1 MEQLIRI
8 INQIWEILEH
18 LQCIE
23 KGKREELVD
32 NYKYNLNTLIELI
45 INLGRI
51 ADGETPYGRPIQWG
65 KHFWQLHTYKQ
76 QHGLTLQA
84 GWEDVVD
91 FGIPLGKVI
100 KVAVPRCSSQQSTP
114 LAPIGQR
121 CKSNTVSDTCEL
133 DYIPRLQRLA
143 LCESVVDISSQ
154 STSEDGSIGTSESE
168 TAYFDID
175 DLSTDDLTSIP
186 DSIPEL
192 EDHRGQV
199 VEGPWRIRIRRV
211 RPARLSLPITPAQ
224 AWRDLF
230 RPISPE
236 HEGQPWGE
244 VLNTMVDEQ
253 QNMVFEG
260 TF

>member
-1 MEQLIRI
+1 MEQLIQI
-8 INQIWEILEH
+8 INQIWEILDH
-18 LQCIE
+18 LQNIV

-32 NYKYNLNTLIELI
+32 NYKYNLHTLIELI

-51 ADGETPYGRPIQWG
+51 VDGETPYGQPIQWG
-65 KHFWQLHTYKQ
+65 NHFWQLQTYKQ

-91 FGIPLGKVI
+91 YGIPLGKVI
-100 KVAVPRCSSQQSTP
+100 KVAVPRCSSQQSTL

-121 CKSNTVSDTCEL
+121 CKSNTVSDACEL
-133 DYIPRLQRLA
+133 DYTPRLQRLA

-154 STSEDGSIGTSESE
+154 SSSEDGSIEISESE
-168 TAYFDID
+168 TAHFDID

-192 EDHRGQV
+192 EDHRGQIV
-199 VEGPWRIRIRRV
+199 GGPWRIRIRRV
-211 RPARLSLPITPAQ
+211 RPSRLPLPITPAQ

-230 RPISPE
+230 RPTSPE
-236 HEGQPWGE
+236 QEGQPWRE
-244 VLNTMVDEQ
+244 VLDTMIDEQ
-253 QNMVFEG
+253 QNMMFVG
-260 TF
+260 TG

>member
-1 MEQLIRI
+1 MEQLMQI
-8 INQIWEILEH
+8 INQIWEILDH
-18 LQCIE
+18 LQYIV

-32 NYKYNLNTLIELI
+32 NYKYNLNDLIELI

-51 ADGETPYGRPIQWG
+51 VDGETPYGRPIQWG
-65 KHFWQLHTYKQ
+65 YHFWQLHTYKQ

-100 KVAVPRCSSQQSTP
+100 KVAVPRCSTQQSTLLSP
-114 LAPIGQR
+114 VGQR
-121 CKSNTVSDTCEL
+121 RRPNTVSDNCEL
-133 DYIPRLQRLA
+133 DYTARLQRLA
-143 LCESVVDISSQ
+143 LCETVIDISSQ
-154 STSEDGSIGTSESE
+154 SSSEDGSIGSSESE
-168 TAYFDID
+168 TAYFNVD

-192 EDHRGQV
+192 EDHNGQIV
-199 VEGPWRIRIRRV
+199 GGPWRLRIRRL
-211 RPARLSLPITPAQ
+211 RPTRLPLPITPAQ

-244 VLNTMVDEQ
+244 VLRTTVEEQ
-253 QNMVFEG
+253 QNMIFEG
-260 TF
+260 TG

>member
-1 MEQLIRI
+1 MQI
-8 INQIWEILEH
+8 INQIWEILEL
-18 LQCIE
+18 LQYIE

-45 INLGRI
+45 LNLGRI

-91 FGIPLGKVI
+91 FGISLGKVI
-100 KVAVPRCSSQQSTP
+100 KVAVPRCSSQQSPPLTP
-114 LAPIGQR
+114 LGQR
-121 CKSNTVSDTCEL
+121 RRSNTVSDTCQL
-133 DYIPRLQRLA
+133 NYTPRLQRLV
-143 LCESVVDISSQ
+143 LSESVIDISSQ
-154 STSEDGSIGTSESE
+154 SSREDGSIGSNESE
-168 TAYFDID
+168 TAHFDLD
-175 DLSTDDLTSIP
+175 DLSTDDLTSTP

-192 EDHRGQV
+192 EDYRGQIV
-199 VEGPWRIRIRRV
+199 GGPWRLRIRRV
-211 RPARLSLPITPAQ
+211 RPGRLSLPNTPAQ